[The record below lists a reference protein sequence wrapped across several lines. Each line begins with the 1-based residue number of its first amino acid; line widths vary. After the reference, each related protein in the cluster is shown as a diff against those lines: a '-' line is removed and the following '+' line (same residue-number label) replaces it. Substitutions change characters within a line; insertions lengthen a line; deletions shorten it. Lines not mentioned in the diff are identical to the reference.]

1 MALFEEL
8 KRRKVFKVGGAY
20 LVLAWLGVQVAS
32 TVLPVFGAPVWVLR
46 VLILVIALGF
56 PLAVVMAWLLEATPD
71 GLKVDKPGAG
81 SKRVIGAA
89 LAIAALA
96 VTWYFVG
103 QPAVRG
109 FDAKPA
115 STPSVVAAV
124 AAPKADAPP
133 ERSIAVLAFD
143 DMSPKHDNEYLG
155 DGIAEEILDALAK
168 VDGLKVAGR
177 TSSFH
182 YKGRNED
189 LRVIGKELN
198 VATVLE
204 GSVRR
209 QGDQVR
215 ITAQLVRT
223 SDGYHLWSDQFPGTM
238 DDVFA
243 LQDRIAHSVAEQ
255 LQVVLKGDQSKQLV
269 DVGTRNADA
278 YALYLQA
285 SLIFNRRQG
294 ARFPE
299 GMDLLRQAIRLDPK
313 YARAWARLASMNAI
327 SGNYRSVDPAVLLAS
342 TTEAAKHA
350 EELDPQLGEPWAA
363 TGLAMIQ
370 LRRFKDG
377 RAALAKALE
386 LEPGDITATV
396 WNGITLN
403 QYGYRAEGD
412 KLLDRALE
420 MDPVLPIALLWRG
433 MSHAAQGEIDLAD
446 RQLKLADESNLAF
459 GGLGQ
464 AQLAQMRHEKNEVA
478 AQQIARAFAVLAAEF
493 PTDTQLLMAR
503 TCSGDASARAET
515 LARIDSYLAGNPK
528 PVAASAIYTLFCA
541 GQTDR
546 AIELYGRAPSSNDAL
561 VNGAIFRGLWPDV
574 LASPKFPALA
584 RQVGWAELW
593 DDHGP
598 PDMCRKAPNGD
609 WLCTPKLF

>member
-32 TVLPVFGAPVWVLR
+32 TVLPIFGAPVWVLR

-56 PLAVVMAWLLEATPD
+56 PLAVVMAWLFEATPE

-81 SKRVIGAA
+81 SKRVIGTAT
-89 LAIAALA
+89 AIALLA
-96 VTWYFVG
+96 VTWYFIG

-115 STPSVVAAV
+115 AAA
-124 AAPKADAPP
+124 AAPVPAAKPDAPP
-133 ERSIAVLAFD
+133 ERSIAVLAFV
-143 DMSPKHDNEYLG
+143 DMSPKQDNEYLG

-168 VDGLKVAGR
+168 IDGLKVAGR

-182 YKGRNED
+182 YKGRNMD
-189 LRVIGKELN
+189 LRVIGKELG

-204 GSVRR
+204 GSVQR

-223 SDGYHLWSDQFPGTM
+223 ADGFHLWSDKFPGKM

-243 LQDRIAHSVAEQ
+243 LQDQIAHSVAEQ
-255 LQVVLKGDQSKQLV
+255 LKVVLSGDQAKQLV
-269 DVGTRNADA
+269 NVGTNNADA

-294 ARFPE
+294 DRFPE
-299 GMDLLRQAIRLDPK
+299 AMDLLKQAIRLDPK

-327 SGNYRSVDPAVLLAS
+327 AGNYGPLDPVMLLQS

-350 EELDPQLGEPWAA
+350 EALDPQLGEPWAA
-363 TGLAMIQ
+363 TGLALTQ
-370 LRRFKDG
+370 LRRFKEG
-377 RAALAKALE
+377 RVALAKALE

-396 WNGITLN
+396 WSGITLN
-403 QYGYRAEGD
+403 QYGYRDEGD

-433 MSHAAQGEIDLAD
+433 MSHAARGEVEIAD
-446 RQLKLADESNLAF
+446 RQLKLAEESNLAF
-459 GGLGQ
+459 SGLGQ
-464 AQLAQMRHEKNEVA
+464 AQLAQLRHEKNEVA
-478 AQQIARAFAVLAAEF
+478 AQQIAHAFSVLAREF
-493 PTDTQLLMAR
+493 PADTQMLMAR
-503 TCSGDASARAET
+503 TCSGDAAAREET
-515 LARIDSYLAGNPK
+515 LKRLDAYLAADPK
-528 PVAASAIYTLFCA
+528 PIASSAIYTLFCA
-541 GQTDR
+541 GQVDR
-546 AIELYGRAPSSNDAL
+546 AMELYARAPTSNDAL
-561 VNGAIFRGLWPDV
+561 VNGALFRGLWPEV
-574 LASPKFPALA
+574 LASPRFPELA
-584 RQVGWAELW
+584 RKVGWADLW

-598 PDMCRKAPNGD
+598 PDMCTKAANGD
-609 WLCTPKLF
+609 WLCTPKQF